1 MPLQEGVLLMKKIL
15 VTTLIC
21 SCFLSI
27 SGCGRKNKLE
37 KLFGAEVNQ
46 FDLEFSKDLYDAE
59 IFRFKQGESEA
70 NRFSEK
76 FGFNKI
82 ENSRYNYTGLAVDSP
97 YFSKRDNIGTYVLVI
112 GKISGDENWSLLVV
126 DY

>member
-1 MPLQEGVLLMKKIL
+1 MKKVL
-15 VTTLIC
+15 VTILIC
-21 SCFLSI
+21 SFFLGI
-27 SGCGRKNKLE
+27 SGCDKKNKLE
-37 KLFGAEVNQ
+37 NLFGAEVNQ

-70 NRFSEK
+70 KRFSEK

-82 ENSRYNYTGLAVDSP
+82 EDGRYNYTGLSVDSP
-97 YFSKRDNIGTYVLVI
+97 YFSRRDNIGTYVLVV
-112 GKISGDENWSLLVV
+112 GKISGDENWSLLIV